1 MLTKLNN
8 RITEWAGFEACV
20 TRTECTAKWL
30 LAVALVGWSI
40 FYWLDAIQSIQS
52 LSEGVSFVL
61 IYGLILTILA
71 WVGVYLAWGVAI
83 LLTLAT
89 EPFIWLYR
97 KICP

>member
-40 FYWLDAIQSIQS
+40 FYWLDMR
-52 LSEGVSFVL
+52 FN
-61 IYGLILTILA
+61 
-71 WVGVYLAWGVAI
+71 
-83 LLTLAT
+83 
-89 EPFIWLYR
+89 LY
-97 KICP
+97 KA